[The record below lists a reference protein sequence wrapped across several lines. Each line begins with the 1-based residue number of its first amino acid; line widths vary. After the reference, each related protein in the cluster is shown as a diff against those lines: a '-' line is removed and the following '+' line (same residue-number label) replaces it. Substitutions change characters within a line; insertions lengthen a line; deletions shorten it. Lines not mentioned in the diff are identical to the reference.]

1 MPLPPSLD
9 TFRTLANSAFFSSR
23 DIAVKGEGKTASA
36 RLGNF
41 VFSQSAKTNDATMK
55 AFKAALEEEYG
66 VFGRHAFDSVLG
78 QRAELHKS
86 LRACDVKATLSS
98 LAIVRKNRFVAEANR
113 QLDTAPKM
121 LELSKEDRLE
131 VRRKVAESISKGVD
145 LSSFKTK
152 QEVSAAA
159 QRTIDAAISK
169 LQLER
174 SGLETRKLGP
184 QEKLQTEAK
193 PTQATGLRN
202 LGQTFSEGETSIADL
217 VKRGRLGEGMR
228 VNRSGTNPVLLEK
241 LKSNG
246 VEPGFIYRNDWS
258 TDDTRVLMADIGS
271 DASLA
276 ELDAL
281 KAKDP
286 AFAAKCEGKTVRE
299 QIMLAGRAHSAGM
312 AAVAEFALQDAA
324 QNLLAGNGRVS
335 SGYVFRELAQ
345 ALKGQFSDVDLRQ
358 LAAGTPDKA
367 LLKEAKQCLEKLT
380 SPTTW
385 VSKKDKVA
393 LEHLEVVP
401 ETRVPWKAA
410 LRGDDIAYYCETKMS
425 WETRQ
430 LLEGIAKGA
439 GARFETDE
447 LGFTRILVPKDRA
460 EAFFAAFSEENVQK
474 LTHPDEY
481 MARKEGGDGLA
492 GAKLYRPVPYTAP
505 KADPRPLLDPAIYVA
520 EGSSVTIGGAGQVE
534 AIGGANAAGIGGR
547 TGETRGTAKL
557 NITGGMIV
565 ANGGANG
572 SGIGAAKSA
581 GFGITTISGGT
592 IIATGK
598 EGAAGIGGSQGATS
612 SPAAS

>member
-131 VRRKVAESISKGVD
+131 VRRKVAESISKG
-145 LSSFKTK
+145 
-152 QEVSAAA
+152 
-159 QRTIDAAISK
+159 
-169 LQLER
+169 
-174 SGLETRKLGP
+174 
-184 QEKLQTEAK
+184 
-193 PTQATGLRN
+193 
-202 LGQTFSEGETSIADL
+202 
-217 VKRGRLGEGMR
+217 
-228 VNRSGTNPVLLEK
+228 
-241 LKSNG
+241 
-246 VEPGFIYRNDWS
+246 
-258 TDDTRVLMADIGS
+258 
-271 DASLA
+271 
-276 ELDAL
+276 
-281 KAKDP
+281 
-286 AFAAKCEGKTVRE
+286 
-299 QIMLAGRAHSAGM
+299 
-312 AAVAEFALQDAA
+312 
-324 QNLLAGNGRVS
+324 
-335 SGYVFRELAQ
+335 
-345 ALKGQFSDVDLRQ
+345 
-358 LAAGTPDKA
+358 
-367 LLKEAKQCLEKLT
+367 
-380 SPTTW
+380 
-385 VSKKDKVA
+385 
-393 LEHLEVVP
+393 
-401 ETRVPWKAA
+401 
-410 LRGDDIAYYCETKMS
+410 
-425 WETRQ
+425 
-430 LLEGIAKGA
+430 A

-557 NITGGMIV
+557 NITGGTIV

-581 GFGITTISGGT
+581 GFGITTISGST

-598 EGAAGIGGSQGATS
+598 EGAAGIGGSAATTNLTISVSGGTITARGGVGRAGVTVPDGAALTIDEGSSNLSTS
-612 SPAAS
+612 QPFNPLRRRHDPHRGRRRLRHRRRVRRRHRRRLHPRRHRSRPRLRDPDRLGRAGRLAHRRNRPAPARPRLRDPPRLRGRAPRRLGRRRHVQRRRHRNPPPPGPRPRHALLPRRSAVKQPRLRDAEARRRRDPKPAGCVRPGGERAASSR

>member
-1 MPLPPSLD
+1 
-9 TFRTLANSAFFSSR
+9 
-23 DIAVKGEGKTASA
+23 
-36 RLGNF
+36 
-41 VFSQSAKTNDATMK
+41 
-55 AFKAALEEEYG
+55 
-66 VFGRHAFDSVLG
+66 
-78 QRAELHKS
+78 
-86 LRACDVKATLSS
+86 
-98 LAIVRKNRFVAEANR
+98 
-113 QLDTAPKM
+113 M

-159 QRTIDAAISK
+159 QRTIDAAISE

-258 TDDTRVLMADIGS
+258 TDDTRGLMADIGS

-385 VSKKDKVA
+385 VSKKGKVA

-534 AIGGANAAGIGGR
+534 AIGDANAAGIGGR

-557 NITGGMIV
+557 NITGGTIV
-565 ANGGANG
+565 ANGGA
-572 SGIGAAKSA
+572 A
-581 GFGITTISGGT
+581 GT
-592 IIATGK
+592 IRIAGGVVSATG
-598 EGAAGIGGSQGATS
+598 GASGAGIGGGSYAGEQSCRIEVSGGFVTAPSPSPDSTAMASPTSTPTRTATS
-612 SPAAS
+612 TSGSPTATTPSPSTARAGPRPSRAPTPWPSPTTSPRTPSTSTPSKSPPAP